1 VPKELQGDFALVYHA
16 FRRLKAHGF
25 APDFVIDVGASTGVW
40 SHAAKSIFPTPRFIL
55 IDPLH
60 AQYVRLNKWYFGVN
74 PDFEAVAAAVS
85 DKPGEAEFKV
95 SDDLYGSSL
104 LDPGEHRPYELLK
117 VPVLTLDQIA
127 AEKHLTGRGLL
138 KIDVQFAEHLVLA
151 GAQQLIKQVDA
162 LVLELSLFRYA
173 PEAMLFPEMFELVRS
188 LGFNYCEDIGGWR
201 SPVDGTT
208 LQKDVLFVRDSLLV
222 RGAIEQVKR
231 SADESASKLTSVHQP
246 IGVPP
251 ISAVAQASS
260 AVKPGGCLVAVEI
273 SSRARV

>member
-1 VPKELQGDFALVYHA
+1 M
-16 FRRLKAHGF
+16 
-25 APDFVIDVGASTGVW
+25 
-40 SHAAKSIFPTPRFIL
+40 
-55 IDPLH
+55 
-60 AQYVRLNKWYFGVN
+60 
-74 PDFEAVAAAVS
+74 AAVS
-85 DKPGEAEFKV
+85 DRPGEAEFKV

-104 LDPGEHRPYELLK
+104 LDPGENRAYELLK

-127 AEKHLTGRGLL
+127 AEKKLTGRGLL

-222 RGAIEQVKR
+222 RGPIESVKPSEDR
-231 SADESASKLTSVHQP
+231 PSSEPSSVHQP
-246 IGVPP
+246 AGIPS
-251 ISAVAQASS
+251 ISAVAEVTSS
-260 AVKPGGCLVAVEI
+260 VKPGESLLEVEI
-273 SSRARV
+273 PARASV